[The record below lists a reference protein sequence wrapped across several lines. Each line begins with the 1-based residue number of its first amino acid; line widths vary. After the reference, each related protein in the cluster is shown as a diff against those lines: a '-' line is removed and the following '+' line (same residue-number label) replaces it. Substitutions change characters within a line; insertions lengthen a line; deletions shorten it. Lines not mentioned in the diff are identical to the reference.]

1 MDKREKGKD
10 LLSSVAVSLCDY
22 NEFLR
27 YPVDDSVKLLGRKWA
42 TPVLMELLNGHDS
55 FNNLLATVQGLNG
68 RTLSALLD
76 SFEESG
82 IVKRE
87 EVRSS
92 PIRVHYRLT
101 RKGEDM
107 RSLIRAVTS
116 FSLSWYSESS

>member
-1 MDKREKGKD
+1 MDKRRKGKN
-10 LLSSVAVSLCDY
+10 LLPSLVLSMCDY

-27 YPVDDSVKLLGRKWA
+27 YPIDDSVKLLGRKWA

-82 IVKRE
+82 ILKRE

-92 PIRVHYRLT
+92 PVRVHYRLT

-116 FSLSWYSESS
+116 FSLAWYSQSS